1 MVSVIVAYLRVV
13 TGCFKGCF
21 VGGSMRVIEDILLS
35 EHEQGRE
42 MAHKKVQVLI
52 KMSRNRAP

>member
-1 MVSVIVAYLRVV
+1 
-13 TGCFKGCF
+13 
-21 VGGSMRVIEDILLS
+21 MRVIEDILLS